1 MTGDNMPAFEGVTL
15 PSFEYFA
22 TNDEIC
28 LLKERGIYIIRV
40 CINEFLVYN
49 RVLIQDFNLFKLR

>member
-1 MTGDNMPAFEGVTL
+1 MPAFEGVTL
-15 PSFEYFA
+15 PSFEYFV